1 MKGGFYAHYPY
12 SRTRKSSMQSRV
24 KGRGTGRGLRKF
36 RRSKTFKRRT

>member
-24 KGRGTGRGLRKF
+24 KGRGLRKF